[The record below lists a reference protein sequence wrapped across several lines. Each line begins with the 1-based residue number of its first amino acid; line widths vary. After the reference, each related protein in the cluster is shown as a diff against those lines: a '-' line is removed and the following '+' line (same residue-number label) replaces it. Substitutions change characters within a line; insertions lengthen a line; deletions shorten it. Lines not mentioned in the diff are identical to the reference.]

1 MLDVWSQEMVVV
13 MMLPN
18 IYRTF
23 DEVRIEVLNAMGI
36 ETKIAGVA
44 RKCRLSHTIASA
56 HINLLIKYHLAEKF
70 ETRTSSFKGATV
82 NVSYKITDMGREYL
96 RIMK

>member
-1 MLDVWSQEMVVV
+1 MT
-13 MMLPN
+13 LPS

-23 DEVRIEVLNAMGI
+23 DEVRIEVLNAMGV

-44 RKCRLSHTIASA
+44 RKCRLSNWIAST
-56 HINLLIKYHLAEKF
+56 HIKLLIKYHLAEKF
-70 ETRTSSFKGATV
+70 EVRSSKFKGATV
-82 NVSYKITDMGREYL
+82 NVTYRITDMGREYL